1 MRGELPRP
9 IGQSLGPNVAPPR
22 KAHLNVKLRTEDGA
36 RHQIDGEFSPA
47 DAFAIW
53 MVITIPRERAA
64 AVEYD
69 PVYAEFLAALDAY
82 RAAADRYR
90 ATFDQGGPF

>member
-1 MRGELPRP
+1 MCGELPRP
-9 IGQSLGPNVAPPR
+9 IGQNLGPNVAPPR
-22 KAHLNVKLRTEDGA
+22 KARTEDGCQLSA
-36 RHQIDGEFSPA
+36 VGEKEPT

-82 RAAADRYR
+82 RAASDKYR